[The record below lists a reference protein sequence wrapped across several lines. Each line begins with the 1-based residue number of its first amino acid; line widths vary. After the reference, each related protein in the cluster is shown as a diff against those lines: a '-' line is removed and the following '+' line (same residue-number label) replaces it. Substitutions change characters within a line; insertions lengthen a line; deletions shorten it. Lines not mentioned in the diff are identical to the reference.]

1 MSTLELTFLFVT
13 ALALLGLFLIS
24 KNNRKL
30 FVYFLL
36 WGAVSS
42 LLAWNGFFSNTQ
54 SIPPRFVLIILM
66 DVVLV
71 VYAFKYLKFAPKHL
85 KILLAINVLRIPVE
99 MVLMQLFLEG
109 LIPEI
114 MTYEG
119 WNFDIVS
126 GIGALILLILS
137 FTKIKLKQVVRI
149 WNVLALIL
157 LATIVSLAILSAPTP
172 IQQLAFDQPNVAVLR
187 VPYVCLPAVVVP
199 VVLISQIGIFQF
211 LNRHELE

>member
-13 ALALLGLFLIS
+13 ALALLGLFLITN
-24 KNNRKL
+24 NNRKP

-42 LLAWNGFFSNTQ
+42 LLACKGFFQNTQ

-66 DVVLV
+66 DVILV
-71 VYAFKYLKFAPKHL
+71 VYAIKHIKFDAKHL

-114 MTYEG
+114 MTFEG

-126 GIGALILLILS
+126 GISALVLLILS
-137 FTKIKLKQVVRI
+137 FTKIKLKQVVKI
-149 WNVLALIL
+149 WNVIALIL

-187 VPYVCLPAVVVP
+187 FPFVCLPAVVVP
-199 VVLISQIGIFQF
+199 VVLISQLGIFKM
-211 LNRHELE
+211 LKRDEME